1 MPKYKAPRGTYDI
14 LPGESYKWQYVRA
27 LFRQTAKLF
36 NYREIE
42 TPIFEDSN
50 IFERTV
56 GDTSDIVE
64 KEMYKFKDKKGRIFA
79 LRPEGTASVVRAY
92 IENGLYVKNNASKL
106 FYLGPMFR
114 YDRPQ
119 KGRHRQF
126 YQYGIENIG
135 SASSYIDAEVIALAD
150 HFLNKLGLENYELQ
164 INSIGCVNCAK
175 DHEKALQEYFSS
187 YRDELC
193 ADCQKRLDKNPKRI
207 LDCKVKSC
215 QKIAA
220 DAPSIL
226 DYLDYDCAAN
236 FQELQNHL
244 QEMGISFKINHRIV
258 RGLDYYTQTAFEFV
272 DNNLGAQNT
281 LIGGGRYDGLIKKL
295 GGKDQPGIGFA
306 GGFERLL
313 LAMKTEKIGF
323 AAEDLPD
330 LYFVNIGAKAQKTGI
345 KILQELR
352 QKDFS
357 VEFDP
362 DRTSISSQM
371 KAANRSGA
379 KFCLILGEDELVKN
393 KVILKD
399 MASGEQHEYTFDSI
413 ISEIRN
419 RLSTS

>member
-27 LFRQTAKLF
+27 LFRQTARLF

-64 KEMYKFKDKKGRIFA
+64 KEMYKFQDKKGRIFA

-92 IENGLYVKNNASKL
+92 IENGLHVKNNTSKL

-135 SASSYIDAEVIALAD
+135 SVSPYIDAEVIALAD
-150 HFLNKLGLENYELQ
+150 HFLKKLGLENYQLQ
-164 INSIGCVNCAK
+164 INSIGCENCAK
-175 DHEKALQEYFSS
+175 DYDKALQEYFSS
-187 YRDELC
+187 YRGELC

-215 QKIAA
+215 QKIAV
-220 DAPSIL
+220 DAPSML
-226 DYLDYDCAAN
+226 DYLDNDCAAN
-236 FQELQNHL
+236 FQALQAHL
-244 QEMGISFKINHRIV
+244 EEMEISFKINHRIV

-295 GGKDQPGIGFA
+295 GGKDQSGIGFA

-323 AAEDLPD
+323 ATEDIPD
-330 LYFVNIGAKAQKTGI
+330 LYFVNIGSKAQKTGI
-345 KILQELR
+345 KIMQELR
-352 QKDFS
+352 QNDVS

-371 KAANRSGA
+371 KAANRAGA
-379 KFCLILGEDELVKN
+379 KFCLILGEDELVK
-393 KVILKD
+393 KRVILKD
-399 MASGEQHEYTFDSI
+399 MASGVQHEYPLDSI

-419 RLSTS
+419 RLASS